1 MAEST
6 TISIRV
12 DPEIKKQCE
21 ALYEELGLNLTT
33 AINIFLRQS
42 LRTGGLPFEVKAF
55 AFKKSLPPKTES
67 EKAEIAEPEGEEYPN
82 VETALQELKRYITT
96 TD

>member
-55 AFKKSLPPKTES
+55 AFKKSLPPKTE
-67 EKAEIAEPEGEEYPN
+67 IAEPEGEEYPN

>member
-33 AINIFLRQS
+33 AINIF
-42 LRTGGLPFEVKAF
+42 
-55 AFKKSLPPKTES
+55 
-67 EKAEIAEPEGEEYPN
+67 
-82 VETALQELKRYITT
+82 
-96 TD
+96 